1 MAETQALSDI
11 QNVDLREV
19 WPNEATDFT
28 PWLAENISKLGD
40 ALGLE
45 LELQS
50 REAPV
55 GSYSL
60 DLLAHDLGSDRP
72 VIIENQLGTTDHDHL
87 GKLLTYASGYD
98 AHVAVWIAKEFRD
111 EHRQALDWLNQR
123 SDENTEFFGVVIEAW
138 KIDDS
143 RPAPHFRLVATPNDW
158 RKGKVTTK
166 QEGAASERGEA
177 YRVFFQSLID
187 RLREEH
193 QFTGAKKGQPQSWY
207 NFPSGFSGIPYE
219 AKFTHGNKAS
229 VGLFII
235 RNDKD
240 QNEGFFDELKEHQ
253 HAIESKLQ
261 EPLEWDRIEGYKS
274 CRIAVTR
281 SGAITDSQE
290 ALEEIQDWMI
300 DKLLKFKEVFG
311 PRLKDLVDTL

>member
-1 MAETQALSDI
+1 MAETQALSAI

-60 DLLAHDLGSDRP
+60 DLLAHDRKRGRP
-72 VIIENQLGTTDHDHL
+72 VIIENQLGTTDHTHL
-87 GKLLTYASGYD
+87 GQLLTYASGYD

-123 SDENTEFFGVVIEAW
+123 SDKNTKFFGVEIELW
-138 KIDDS
+138 KIGDS
-143 RPAPHFRLVATPNDW
+143 LPAPYFKLVATPNNW
-158 RKGKVTTK
+158 RKEKVTTNK
-166 QEGAASERGEA
+166 RENVSEKIAA
-177 YRVFFQSLID
+177 YQPFFQGLID
-187 RLREEH
+187 ALVEKK
-193 QFTGAKKGQPQSWY
+193 FTNPLQATPTYEQRFS
-207 NFPSGFSGIPYE
+207 SGFSLVIYR
-219 AKFTHGNKAS
+219 ARFDAAGNARVDLYLDRDEGWNKKMFDQ
-229 VGLFII
+229 LLD
-235 RNDKD
+235 DKD
-240 QNEGFFDELKEHQ
+240 
-253 HAIESKLQ
+253 AVESTLG
-261 EPLEWDRIEGYKS
+261 ESLEWDRMDDRKASRITVRRPGNIEE
-274 CRIAVTR
+274 
-281 SGAITDSQE
+281 DSE
-290 ALEEIQDWMI
+290 VLEEIQDWMVK
-300 DKLLKFKEVFG
+300 KLLKFKQVFG